1 MGFLEYI
8 LGNVAVDDVDI
19 DMDTDDLHIYIYINE

>member
-19 DMDTDDLHIYIYINE
+19 DMDTDDLHIYIYK